1 MAKAIAFA
9 AVVIDIPERLMTVEG
24 DPELALKKLA
34 VKVAFAQGDAGQRA
48 LEAVVIP
55 VVEHRPDGRARFQ
68 QRQVVAI
75 GAGAAAQNHL
85 GSANAHRFSRG
96 HFGDQHLTSPFRRRT
111 QIKFNRRLVITQR
124 FQTFANGVID
134 ARAKATIRRDFIA
147 LDGGKLG
154 ANVFLQLPG

>member
-1 MAKAIAFA
+1 MA
-9 AVVIDIPERLMTVEG
+9 
-24 DPELALKKLA
+24 
-34 VKVAFAQGDAGQRA
+34 
-48 LEAVVIP
+48 
-55 VVEHRPDGRARFQ
+55 GRVFSSA
-68 QRQVVAI
+68 VVAI